1 MSGHSSDAWLEG
13 VYHAKT
19 QSDLIALY
27 DGWAKTYDADMQGI
41 GYIHPAVIAGLV
53 GRYVPNKTDPVFD
66 AGVGTGTVGN
76 ILAIMGYSNLIGVD
90 MSEGMLAR
98 AEARKIYTDLRN
110 RVLGEPLDFADGSMA
125 AIVSTGV
132 FTTGHGPAN
141 AWDELT
147 RLTGE
152 AAISSSPLEP
162 SCGRRRDLPRNLKS
176 FATRGWWHLSK
187 QHPST
192 TPCPIRPRNQNLQQG
207 HMYIAGSKEI
217 SLPFVGRDYGWGSL
231 NC

>member
-19 QSDLIALY
+19 QGDLIALY
-27 DGWAKTYDADMQGI
+27 DGWAETYDADMQGI

-53 GRYVPNKTDPVFD
+53 GRYVSNETDAIFD

-76 ILAIMGYSNLIGVD
+76 ILAIMGYRNLIGVD
-90 MSEGMLAR
+90 MSDGMLAR
-98 AEARKIYTDLRN
+98 AKARGIYTDLRN

-141 AWDELT
+141 AWDDLVRITRRGGHLIFTVGTVVWLEAGFAQKFAELCGNG
-147 RLTGE
+147 L
-152 AAISSSPLEP
+152 IEP
-162 SCGRRRDLPRNLKS
+162 VE
-176 FATRGWWHLSK
+176 
-187 QHPST
+187 T
-192 TPCPIRPRNQNLQQG
+192 TPVYHPMPCSPTESGFTTRAHVYRRL
-207 HMYIAGSKEI
+207 
-217 SLPFVGRDYGWGSL
+217 
-231 NC
+231 

>member
-1 MSGHSSDAWLEG
+1 MSGHSSDVWLEG

-41 GYIHPAVIAGLV
+41 GYVHPAVMAGLV
-53 GRYVPNKTDPVFD
+53 GRYVSNETDAIFD

-76 ILAIMGYSNLIGVD
+76 ILAIMGYRNLIGVD
-90 MSEGMLAR
+90 MSDGMLAR
-98 AEARKIYTDLRN
+98 AKARKIYTDLRN
-110 RVLGEPLDFADGSMA
+110 RVLGEPLDFADDSMA

-147 RLTGE
+147 RLTRRGGHLIFTVGTTVWLE
-152 AAISSSPLEP
+152 AGFAQKFSELCGKGLIEP
-162 SCGRRRDLPRNLKS
+162 VE
-176 FATRGWWHLSK
+176 
-187 QHPST
+187 T
-192 TPCPIRPRNQNLQQG
+192 TPVYHPMPYSPTESGLTTRAHVYRRL
-207 HMYIAGSKEI
+207 
-217 SLPFVGRDYGWGSL
+217 
-231 NC
+231 

>member
-27 DGWAKTYDADMQGI
+27 DGWAETYDADMQGI

-53 GRYVPNKTDPVFD
+53 GRYVPNKTDAVFD

-98 AEARKIYTDLRN
+98 AEARKIYADLRN

-147 RLTGE
+147 RITRRGGHLIFTVGTVVWEEAGFAKKFDGALSEGSDCARRNHTGLSPHALLTHRIRFHHKGPRLSQ
-152 AAISSSPLEP
+152 ALMSSPA
-162 SCGRRRDLPRNLKS
+162 K
-176 FATRGWWHLSK
+176 RGM
-187 QHPST
+187 
-192 TPCPIRPRNQNLQQG
+192 G
-207 HMYIAGSKEI
+207 
-217 SLPFVGRDYGWGSL
+217 
-231 NC
+231 

>member
-1 MSGHSSDAWLEG
+1 MPGHSSDAWLEG

-27 DGWAKTYDADMQGI
+27 DGWAETYDADMQGI

-53 GRYVPNKTDPVFD
+53 GRYVSNETDAIFD

-76 ILAIMGYSNLIGVD
+76 ILAIMGYRNLIGVD
-90 MSEGMLAR
+90 MSDGMLAR
-98 AEARKIYTDLRN
+98 AKALKIYVDLRN

-141 AWDELT
+141 AWDELVRMT
-147 RLTGE
+147 RRGGHLIFTVGTVVWLE
-152 AAISSSPLEP
+152 AGFAQNFAELCGKGLIEP
-162 SCGRRRDLPRNLKS
+162 VE
-176 FATRGWWHLSK
+176 
-187 QHPST
+187 T
-192 TPCPIRPRNQNLQQG
+192 TPVYHPMPYSPTESGFTTWAHVYRRL
-207 HMYIAGSKEI
+207 
-217 SLPFVGRDYGWGSL
+217 
-231 NC
+231 